1 MGGRSVEFVSLSLLG
16 CFGDCP
22 ECAKGIKKRLWES
35 SDAGENA
42 SPAAAFARQ
51 SAITQREE
59 KAVGLEGGFQQ
70 GLMEPQ
76 ARSPGMA
83 PRAALAS
90 LGAEGH

>member
-1 MGGRSVEFVSLSLLG
+1 MGGRSVECVSLSLSG

-22 ECAKGIKKRLWES
+22 ECVKGIRKPLWES
-35 SDAGENA
+35 SGAGENA
-42 SPAAAFARQ
+42 SPAAAFAPQ

-59 KAVGLEGGFQQ
+59 RAVGLEGGFQQ

-83 PRAALAS
+83 LRAALA
-90 LGAEGH
+90 LFGC